1 MNMLDPIILKHEH
14 RRVPRYTS
22 YPTAP
27 HFTAAIDEDVY
38 RAWLA
43 ELSRGGPLSLYIHV
57 PFCQTLCW
65 YCGCHTRGTMDYAP
79 VSRYLEALTREIDL
93 LADALPTRMQV
104 GHVHWGGGTPSIVRP
119 EDFLSVMTVLRQRFS
134 FRRDAEVAVEIDPR
148 VLHSDTLDAFRLA
161 GVTRASVGVQS
172 FDPAVQEAINRVQ
185 SFAQTRNAVDALRAA
200 GIRHIN
206 IDLVYG
212 LPLQTLEN
220 SRETAVRAAEL
231 TPDRF
236 AVFGYAHVPTFKP
249 HQRLIDEAAL
259 PTAPERLDQYQAIAE
274 TLSGQGYVAVGLD
287 HFARADDA
295 LAMALGEGTLR
306 RNFQGY
312 TADPCETLLG
322 LGASSIGSLPA
333 GYVQNEPRVPE
344 YQTIVAADRLPI
356 VRGRYMTREDRVR
369 RDVIE
374 SLMAY
379 LRVDLD
385 RIAARHGL
393 DVGHF
398 THDLASLAEY
408 EADGLVRLHRNEITV
423 PDRYRPLIRSV
434 AAVFDTYLQPDE
446 GRHARAI

>member
-1 MNMLDPIILKHEH
+1 MLDPIILKHEH

-43 ELSRGGPLSLYIHV
+43 GLSRGGPLSLYIHV

-65 YCGCHTRGTMDYAP
+65 YCGCHTRGTKDYAP
-79 VSRYLEALTREIDL
+79 VAGYLDALRHEIDL
-93 LADALPTRMQV
+93 LAEALPTRMQV

-119 EDFLSVMTVLRQRFS
+119 EDFLSIMTALRQRFS
-134 FRRDAEVAVEIDPR
+134 FRRGAEVAVEIDPR

-185 SFAQTRNAVDALRAA
+185 SFAQTRGAVDALRAA

-206 IDLVYG
+206 LDLVYG
-212 LPLQTLEN
+212 LPHQTRDN
-220 SRETAVRAAEL
+220 SRATASRAAEL
-231 TPDRF
+231 APDRF

-274 TLSGQGYVAVGLD
+274 TLTAGGYVPVGLD
-287 HFARADDA
+287 HFARADDP
-295 LAMALGEGTLR
+295 LATALGEGTLR

-312 TADPCETLLG
+312 TDDQCETLIG
-322 LGASSIGSLPA
+322 LGASSIGSLPS

-344 YQTIVAADRLPI
+344 YQKTVAEDRLPI
-356 VRGRYMTREDRVR
+356 VRGRYITREDRLR

-374 SLMAY
+374 SLMVY

-385 RIAARHGL
+385 RIAARHGI
-393 DVGHF
+393 DVNHF
-398 THDLASLAEY
+398 AADLASLAEY
-408 EADGLVRLHRNEITV
+408 EADGLVRMHRHEITV

-434 AAVFDTYLQPDE
+434 AAVFDAYLRPDE
-446 GRHARAI
+446 TRHARAV